1 LNTTGFGRLRAF
13 GADLARFNH
22 AECSRSSVWRG
33 KIPPMQTIL
42 AIETST
48 ELASAALLR
57 DGHMI
62 TRESA
67 GVQTHSLAILPMV
80 QSLLAE
86 AGIGLAQC
94 DALAFGVGPGSFT
107 GVRTACGIVQGLA
120 FGADLPVLPVVTL
133 AAMAQACRDLNGADE
148 VLAVLDARMGEVY
161 WAQYRFADNLWQV
174 IVEPTLSAPE
184 QVSPLPTQ
192 SGTLQ
197 ACGNGLAAYAEAFA
211 PASFAAGGLPAV
223 MPNASQIAQL
233 GSVALAQGRGL
244 SAVDAQP
251 LYLRNKVA
259 LTIAERAAKVI
270 P

>member
-1 LNTTGFGRLRAF
+1 
-13 GADLARFNH
+13 
-22 AECSRSSVWRG
+22 
-33 KIPPMQTIL
+33 MQTIL

-57 DGHMI
+57 DGQVI

-86 AGIGLAQC
+86 AGISLAQC

-133 AAMAQACRDLNGADE
+133 AAMAQACRDLNGAGE
-148 VLAVLDARMGEVY
+148 VLAILDARMGEVY
-161 WAQYRFADNLWQV
+161 WAQYRFAGDLWQV
-174 IVEPTLSAPE
+174 VVEPTLSAPSH
-184 QVSPLPTQ
+184 VMPLPPE
-192 SGTLQ
+192 SAGLQ
-197 ACGNGLAAYAEAFA
+197 ACGNGLAAYSEE
-211 PASFAAGGLPAV
+211 FAAAPFAAAGLPEI
-223 MPNASQIAQL
+223 MPNARQIACL
-233 GSVALAQGRGL
+233 GSIALGQGQGL
-244 SAVDAQP
+244 SAVEAQP

-259 LTIAERAAKVI
+259 LTTAERAAKVNA
-270 P
+270 

>member
-1 LNTTGFGRLRAF
+1 LNTTGFRRLRAF

-94 DALAFGVGPGSFT
+94 DALAFGAGPGSFT

-211 PASFAAGGLPAV
+211 PASFAASGLPAV

>member
-1 LNTTGFGRLRAF
+1 
-13 GADLARFNH
+13 
-22 AECSRSSVWRG
+22 
-33 KIPPMQTIL
+33 MQTIL

-57 DGHMI
+57 DGHVI

-80 QSLLAE
+80 QELLAE
-86 AGIGLAQC
+86 AGISLAQC

-133 AAMAQACRDLNGADE
+133 AAMAQACRDLNGAGE

-161 WAQYRFADNLWQV
+161 WAQYRFAANAWQV
-174 IVEPTLSAPE
+174 VVEPVLSAPS
-184 QVSPLPTQ
+184 QVAPLPVL
-192 SGTLQ
+192 GGVLQ
-197 ACGNGLAAYAEAFA
+197 ACGNGLAAYPEAFA
-211 PASFAAGGLPAV
+211 AAPYAAAGLPAV
-223 MPNASQIAQL
+223 MPNARQVAQL
-233 GSVALAQGRGL
+233 GSVALAQGGGL

-259 LTIAERAAKVI
+259 LTTAERAAKVNT
-270 P
+270 